1 MIQRAVSVAI
11 AMLLIATFSAPA
23 PVAATATTR
32 TVCASGCDYTTI
44 QSAVSAASAGDT
56 IQVQAG
62 TYAEQ
67 VVISKD
73 ITVTGA
79 GEEVTVIQSPATL
92 ASVCGTDLASY
103 ANSVAIVDVCGSSA
117 NVTISGLT
125 IDGDGDGGGPLS
137 GMPASGRSEFYGLV
151 VHGGATATITSITV
165 TNVHQANPA
174 SWGQQAGRAVWVGPT
189 STLIASSL
197 HVLRYQKSGI
207 FASGSS
213 SAVANLTLTDSL
225 VEGDQLTG
233 MNSSIAMN
241 GITII
246 GATATLVGVTS
257 RGNQCDHVSCSF
269 AGYNSGGLLIYDR
282 TAPVPAM
289 HVSVSDSIF
298 EDNDWG
304 IYTRVRKYES
314 SVEISSNDISAN
326 RHVGLEVNEGNAAF
340 NNNDITNNGIVG
352 IELTSGIE
360 GVAPVL
366 ATFVGNIVKGN
377 GGSDPASGGVRLIE
391 KPTYPN
397 RATLLFTRNAI
408 IENTGVTFAHLSSLT
423 GEPLETL
430 GVITGTGTWW
440 GVAGQPGDVS
450 GEFTANLAN
459 VGLGAMNTD
468 DQTYGLPLVA
478 NAITWTQPL
487 SGRVGRA
494 DLSLTASALTAVS
507 YLAAD
512 ETICT
517 IVDGTKVHFVA
528 AGTCTVSAAA
538 GADATYLAAAGRSK
552 SFTVVAA
559 FLSNAITW
567 TQSLSGRVGSADLA
581 LTATAAT
588 TVSYVSN
595 TLGVCTIV
603 SRKVHFVSAGECTV
617 TAAAGANATYQAAEP
632 SIRSFTVLVAYL
644 PNAITWTQ
652 SLSGRVGTADLDL
665 TATALT
671 AVSYLAADETICTI
685 VDGTKVHFVAAGTC
699 TVSAAAGADATYL
712 AAAGRSKSFTVVAAF
727 LSNAITWTQ
736 SLSGRVGSA
745 DLALTA
751 TAATTVSYV
760 SNTLG
765 VCTIVSRKVHFVSAG
780 ECTVTAAAGANA
792 TYQAAEPSIRSFTVL
807 VAYLP
812 NTITWRQVF
821 GTQRVGTADLTLT
834 ATALTAVSY
843 VSTNEAI
850 CTIVDGTKV
859 HFVSAGT
866 CTISAAAG
874 ADVTYRAAAGRSKSF
889 TVFAARP

>member
-23 PVAATATTR
+23 PVAAAATTR

-44 QSAVSAASAGDT
+44 QSAIDAASAGDT
-56 IQVQAG
+56 IEVQAG

-67 VVISKD
+67 VVISKN

-528 AGTCTVSAAA
+528 AGTCSVTAAA
-538 GADATYLAAAGRSK
+538 GANDIYLAAASVERT
-552 SFTVVAA
+552 FTVLARDANV
-559 FLSNAITW
+559 ITW

-588 TVSYVSN
+588 TVSYVSS
-595 TLGVCTIV
+595 TL
-603 SRKVHFVSAGECTV
+603 
-617 TAAAGANATYQAAEP
+617 
-632 SIRSFTVLVAYL
+632 
-644 PNAITWTQ
+644 
-652 SLSGRVGTADLDL
+652 D
-665 TATALT
+665 
-671 AVSYLAADETICTI
+671 
-685 VDGTKVHFVAAGTC
+685 
-699 TVSAAAGADATYL
+699 
-712 AAAGRSKSFTVVAAF
+712 
-727 LSNAITWTQ
+727 
-736 SLSGRVGSA
+736 
-745 DLALTA
+745 
-751 TAATTVSYV
+751 
-760 SNTLG
+760 